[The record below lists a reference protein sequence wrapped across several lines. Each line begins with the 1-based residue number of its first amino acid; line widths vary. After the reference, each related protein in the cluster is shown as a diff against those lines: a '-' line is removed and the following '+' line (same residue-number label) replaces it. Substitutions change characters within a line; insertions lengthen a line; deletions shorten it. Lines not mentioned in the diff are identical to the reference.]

1 MNLYRYPG
9 SKPFTQRDSPV
20 YFGRDLD
27 TDRLFRY
34 VIVNN
39 LVVIYGK
46 SGLGKSSLLNAG
58 LLPRLSAEKSYQ
70 TYFIRFNNYTPE
82 TSYTPLQVVIKTIT
96 ADYTPDTFLQ
106 EIEPQKISL
115 WQYLKAKDITAQD
128 QQKYILVFDQF
139 EELFTYPNGIDA
151 FSREIA
157 ELLERKTP
165 FDFQRKLNTLLDHS
179 PNVFSE
185 TQIDQIMRPLHVKI
199 VLAIRS
205 DKLSLLNRLKD
216 HIHNILQNCYEIKAF
231 DRMQAI
237 EALVNPAQ
245 ATDQIYATP
254 PFSYHP
260 DALRLI
266 LDFLSNN
273 QDQTVEGSQLQIV
286 GQYVEQHLVGQ
297 TTNKTVTAED
307 IGDLAYVVENYYEW
321 LIEELCETDPDKE
334 AVHHFIENGLIF
346 EPEQR
351 RISLFKGQ
359 IKANFN
365 ISDEMLNRLV
375 DSHVLRAEAGTGGV
389 YYELSHDTL
398 VNPIL
403 KAKEKRFFTKH
414 QKEEQERIRQI
425 AEKQVEAERQKSKEV
440 ASKIRSR
447 VQRIIFFVLF
457 FVAVLGGVLS
467 YQLWTKNR
475 ELQNNKKSLDANI
488 GELFMANKYN
498 RRLVDSLRKSS
509 QENLNLQEQL
519 RSTERQNFTKALTGK
534 QDEIDSLRSLYQNT
548 KRLEQTINFRYET
561 LDEKHR
567 KLNENYTNLKKDM
580 ENLENRLKI
589 GYRSL
594 KDREYQQL
602 RQNVLEEY
610 KKIRSKY

>member
-58 LLPRLSAEKSYQ
+58 LLPRLAAEKSYQ

-96 ADYTPDTFLQ
+96 ADSTPETFLQ
-106 EIEPQKISL
+106 EVEPQKISL
-115 WQYLKAKDITAQD
+115 WQYLKAKDLKAQE

-165 FDFQRKLNTLLDHS
+165 FDFQRKLNTLLDHN
-179 PNVFSE
+179 PNAFSQD
-185 TQIDQIMRPLHVKI
+185 QIDQIMRPLHVKI

-231 DRMQAI
+231 DRTQAI

-245 ATDQIYATP
+245 ATDQVYATP
-254 PFSYHP
+254 PFSYNP

-297 TTNKTVTAED
+297 TPNKTVTAED

-321 LIEELCETDPDKE
+321 LIEELCQKE
-334 AVHHFIENGLIF
+334 EDRNAVHDFIENGLIF

-403 KAKEKRFFTKH
+403 KAKEKRFFSIKQT
-414 QKEEQERIRQI
+414 EEQEKVRQI
-425 AEKQVEAERQKSKEV
+425 AEKQVEAEKQKSKL
-440 ASKIRSR
+440 ASQKIERR
-447 VQRIIFFVLF
+447 AQRIGFFVLF
-457 FVAVLGGVLS
+457 FVAVLGGALS
-467 YQLWTKNR
+467 YQLWNKNK
-475 ELQNNKKSLDANI
+475 ELRNTTKSLDSYVE
-488 GELFMANKYN
+488 ELTFVNKSN
-498 RRLVDSLRKSS
+498 RRLVDSLRKSNVEIS
-509 QENLNLQEQL
+509 NLSEQL
-519 RSTERQNFTKALTGK
+519 RSTERQNFSKALMDK
-534 QDEIDSLRSLYQNT
+534 QNELDSIRTLYENV

-561 LDEKHR
+561 LDEKNQ
-567 KLNENYTNLKKDM
+567 KLKENYNNLKKDM
-580 ENLENRLKI
+580 ENLENRLKV

-602 RQNVLEEY
+602 RQNVIEEY
-610 KKIRSKY
+610 KRLRSKY

>member
-58 LLPRLSAEKSYQ
+58 LLPRLAAEKSYQ
-70 TYFIRFNNYTPE
+70 TYFVRFNNYTPE

-96 ADYTPDTFLQ
+96 ADYTPETFLQ

-115 WQYLKAKDITAQD
+115 WQYLKAKDIVAQE

-165 FDFQRKLNTLLDHS
+165 FDFQRKLNNLLDHN
-179 PNVFSE
+179 PNIFSE
-185 TQIDQIMRPLHVKI
+185 SQIDQIMRPLHVKI

-231 DRMQAI
+231 DRTQAI

-245 ATDQIYATP
+245 ATDQVYATP
-254 PFSYHP
+254 PFAYHP

-266 LDFLSNN
+266 LEFLSNN

-297 TTNKTVTAED
+297 TPNKTVTAED

-321 LIEELCETDPDKE
+321 LIEELCEKETDRN

-365 ISDEMLNRLV
+365 ISDTMLNRLV

-403 KAKEKRFFTKH
+403 KAKEKRFFTEK
-414 QKEEQERIRQI
+414 QNEEQEKVRQI
-425 AEKQVEAERQKSKEV
+425 AEKQVEAERQK
-440 ASKIRSR
+440 AQFAAQKIKRR
-447 VQRIIFFVLF
+447 VQRIAITVLVLIAISAGLGYYQSRKQNEKLENTTKSLNAYVDELTFVNK
-457 FVAVLGGVLS
+457 S
-467 YQLWTKNR
+467 
-475 ELQNNKKSLDANI
+475 NKKL
-488 GELFMANKYN
+488 L
-498 RRLVDSLRKSS
+498 DSLRKYS
-509 QENLNLQEQL
+509 QEKLVLQEQL
-519 RSTERQNFTKALTGK
+519 RSTERQNYFKELESK
-534 QDEIDSLRSLYQNT
+534 QNELDSIQGLYKNV
-548 KRLEQTINFRYET
+548 KRLEQTINFRYES
-561 LDEKHR
+561 LDEKHQ
-567 KLNENYTNLKKDM
+567 KLTENYTNLKKDM
-580 ENLENRLKI
+580 ENLENRLKV